1 VSCRG
6 QGGSVLRAESPGQVG
21 RERSGVEVCSLGL
34 AFDDA
39 APVGVLSGT

>member
-6 QGGSVLRAESPGQVG
+6 QGGSVLRAESPGQ
-21 RERSGVEVCSLGL
+21 RSGVEVCSLGL